1 MAAEYVLLLIVFDG
15 FEAENTTT
23 IVKVSSGHEVAI
35 TCGAQ
40 EAVPPPKCIWY
51 KNNQIIDTTSAIN
64 KIRTLDGG
72 ATLVIYDLQMDD
84 ISAEYKCG
92 VTNVRFF
99 ETVNLTRMFGFNQT
113 SSPLTLLVLLVV
125 L

>member
-1 MAAEYVLLLIVFDG
+1 MAAGYVFLLIVFDG

-23 IVKVSSGHEVAI
+23 IVNVKLGKEVAI

-40 EAVPPPKCIWY
+40 EAAPPSEYVWY
-51 KNNQIIDTTSAIN
+51 KNSQIIDTTSDIN
-64 KIRTLDGG
+64 KIRTIDEG

-92 VTNVRFF
+92 VTNVRFI
-99 ETVNLTRMFGFNQT
+99 ETVNSTRVFSFNQIGMQY
-113 SSPLTLLVLLVV
+113 
-125 L
+125 

>member
-1 MAAEYVLLLIVFDG
+1 MLISYSCYIFFLVFNG

-23 IVKVSSGHEVAI
+23 IVNVSSGHEVAI

-40 EAVPPPKCIWY
+40 EAAPPPEYVWY
-51 KNNQIIDTTSAIN
+51 KNNQIIDTTSDIN

-99 ETVNLTRMFGFNQT
+99 ETVNSTRVFSFKEIGQFAI
-113 SSPLTLLVLLVV
+113 LKLY
-125 L
+125 